1 MSDVLSLEEYEALA
15 KSLTPPSAAF
25 IDGGFRAGKGAE
37 MAITN
42 PATGATITAIHA
54 ANADDVDHA
63 VLKAREVFEAG
74 TWSRAHPQRRKEVL
88 IRLCKMLTRNRHE
101 LAVME
106 AVDSGKPIR
115 DCAEIDLPET
125 INTIKW
131 HAEAIDKI
139 YDQAAPSGDEA
150 LALITREP
158 IGVVGCVLPWNF
170 PMLMMAWKIG
180 PALAAGNS
188 VIVKPA
194 EQTPLTALRIAE
206 LAMEAGL
213 PRGVLQVLPG
223 DGPTTGE
230 PIGRHPD
237 IDMVSFTGST
247 ETGRL
252 FLKYAAES
260 NLKKITLECGG
271 KNPAIVL
278 EDAEDL
284 ESVAGHIV
292 NGAFWNMGQNCSATS
307 RLIVHAAV
315 KDQLMQK
322 ILNHVKEWR
331 QGNPLD
337 PVNRMGVLV
346 DQPHFAKVTGAIE
359 RAKKAGMK
367 PLCGGTSPDKAGVA
381 PTIFDEVTTDHFLA
395 REEIFGPV
403 LSVITVSSAE
413 EALEV
418 ANDTNYGLAGSLFTS
433 NMRKG
438 LRLARGMR
446 AGNIT
451 VNCYGEGDITTPF
464 GGYRES
470 GFGGRDNSIHA
481 HDQYTEMKTIW
492 VDLSDP
498 KPEEID

>member
-1 MSDVLSLEEYEALA
+1 MSDVLSLEEYEAIA

-25 IDGGFRAGKGAE
+25 IDGGFRAGKGAA
-37 MAITN
+37 MVITD
-42 PATGATITAIHA
+42 PATGKEITTI
-54 ANADDVDHA
+54 NASDKDDVDHA
-63 VLKAREVFEAG
+63 VQKAREVFEAG
-74 TWSRAHPQRRKEVL
+74 AWSRAHPAERKDVL
-88 IRLCKMLTRNRHE
+88 IRLCKLITRNRHE

-106 AVDSGKPIR
+106 AVDSGKPIL
-115 DCAEIDLPET
+115 DCAEIDIPET
-125 INTIKW
+125 ITTIKW

-139 YDQAAPSGDEA
+139 YDQTAPAGDDA
-150 LALITREP
+150 VAMISREP

-260 NLKKITLECGG
+260 NLKKVTLECGG

-284 ESVAGHIV
+284 ESVAGHIA

-307 RLIVHAAV
+307 RLIVHAAI
-315 KDQLMQK
+315 KDDLMAR
-322 ILNHVKEWR
+322 LLSHVREWR

-346 DQPHFAKVTGAIE
+346 DKGHFDKVADAIE
-359 RAKKAGMK
+359 RAKKTGLK
-367 PLCGGTSPDKAGVA
+367 PLCGGKSPEGAGIE
-381 PTIFDEVTTDHFLA
+381 PTIFDGISTDHFLA

-413 EALEV
+413 EALEI
-418 ANDTNYGLAGSLFTS
+418 ANDTNYGLAGSVFTS

-481 HDQYTEMKTIW
+481 HDQYTEIKTIW

-498 KPEEID
+498 SPEEIS